1 MNFKLISLC
10 FCFLHRAAR
19 RETGDGVAGGSFEVC
34 IGELL
39 TVEVTSMRAQC
50 ESNVMARIVRVATQN
65 GFKLTFVLPVL
76 NRASVHGDH
85 RDDAALG

>member
-1 MNFKLISLC
+1 MRSRGGREVSRYVHVQTM
-10 FCFLHRAAR
+10 HRLSR
-19 RETGDGVAGGSFEVC
+19 HIF
-34 IGELL
+34 
-39 TVEVTSMRAQC
+39 EVTSMRAQC
-50 ESNVMARIVRVATQN
+50 ESNVMARTVRVATQN